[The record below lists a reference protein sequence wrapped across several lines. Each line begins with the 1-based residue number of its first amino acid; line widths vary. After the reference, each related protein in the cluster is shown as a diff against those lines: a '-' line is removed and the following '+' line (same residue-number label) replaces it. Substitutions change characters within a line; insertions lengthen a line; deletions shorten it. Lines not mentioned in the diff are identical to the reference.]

1 MSADNHRDASTTRK
15 LGLHSYAPKS
25 ESAANGQLRRLVST
39 RVQHRGNLLTRAY

>member
-25 ESAANGQLRRLVST
+25 ESAANGQLRRMPADATIVLKT
-39 RVQHRGNLLTRAY
+39 